1 MNIDDKT
8 IQALAAAIKFRE
20 MRHELI
26 TSNLANAETPDYKAK
41 VLDFEQ
47 ALSNAVDAENRNGM
61 NSSNEKHFSVG
72 GGGFSMLT
80 PQIYD
85 DPNGDPG
92 LDGNTVDAEKEIVKM
107 NDNEIMYEAAVQLI
121 NKKIAMKKYIL
132 GSEK

>member
-8 IQALAAAIKFRE
+8 LQALAAAIKFRE

-26 TSNLANAETPDYKAK
+26 TANLANAETPGYKAK

-47 ALSNAVDAENRNGM
+47 ALSNAIDSDNQLKMNGG
-61 NSSNEKHFSVG
+61 NEKHFAVG
-72 GGGFSMLT
+72 GGGFSMLA
-80 PQIYD
+80 PEIYD

-92 LDGNTVDAEKEIVKM
+92 VDGNTVDAEKEIVKM
-107 NDNEIMYEAAVQLI
+107 NDNEIMFEATVQLL
-121 NKKIAMKKYIL
+121 NKKLAMKKYIL

>member
-8 IQALAAAIKFRE
+8 IQALAAAMKFRE

-47 ALSNAVDAENRNGM
+47 ALSNAVDTENRHRM
-61 NSSNEKHFSVG
+61 ISSNEKHFAVG

-85 DPNGDPG
+85 DPHGDLG
-92 LDGNTVDAEKEIVKM
+92 LDGNTVDPEKEIVKM

>member
-8 IQALAAAIKFRE
+8 LQALAAAIKFRE

-47 ALSNAVDAENRNGM
+47 ALANAVDSDNRHSM
-61 NSSNEKHFSVG
+61 NSTNEKHFVVG
-72 GGGFSMLT
+72 GGGLSSLS

-92 LDGNTVDAEKEIVKM
+92 LDGNTVDPEKEIVKM
-107 NDNEIMYEAAVQLI
+107 NDNEIMYEAAVQLL

-132 GSEK
+132 GTEK

>member
-1 MNIDDKT
+1 MKIEDKT
-8 IQALAAAIKFRE
+8 LQSLAAAIKFRE

-26 TSNLANAETPDYKAK
+26 SSNIANAETPDYKTK
-41 VLDFEQ
+41 VLDFED
-47 ALSNAVDAENRNGM
+47 ALARAIDVDNQQEMNGTDK
-61 NSSNEKHFSVG
+61 KHFAVG

-92 LDGNTVDAEKEIVKM
+92 ADGNTVDVEKEIVKM
-107 NDNEIMYEAAVQLI
+107 NDNEVMYEAAVQLM
-121 NKKIAMKKYIL
+121 NKKIALNKYIL

>member
-1 MNIDDKT
+1 MKIDDKT
-8 IQALAAAIKFRE
+8 VQALAAAIKFRE
-20 MRHELI
+20 MRQELI

-47 ALSNAVDAENRNGM
+47 ALANAVDTENKNTM
-61 NSSNEKHFSVG
+61 NSNNEKHFAVG

-92 LDGNTVDAEKEIVKM
+92 LDGNTVDPEKEIVKM
-107 NDNEIMYEAAVQLI
+107 NDNEIMYEAAVQLL

>member
-1 MNIDDKT
+1 MNINDKT
-8 IQALAAAIKFRE
+8 IQSLAAAIKFRE

-26 TSNLANAETPDYKAK
+26 TSNLANVETPDYKAK

-47 ALSNAVDAENRNGM
+47 ALSNAIDADNRNTM
-61 NSSNEKHFSVG
+61 NGSNESHFAVG
-72 GGGFSMLT
+72 GGGFSMLA

-107 NDNEIMYEAAVQLI
+107 NDNEVMYEAAVQLL
-121 NKKIAMKKYIL
+121 NKKIALQKYIL